1 MADELKPLYLL
12 TGSDRPKIERALR
25 RLRDRFD
32 ADGVELL
39 AALDTSGADAV
50 AASNSLGLF
59 GTERLVVVEEVERW
73 KAEDAKAISAYA
85 ADPTPGVTLALVA
98 GELRKDSALLKAVK
112 KLGEVL
118 VYDVD
123 RKKIVEW
130 VVQQFASNGQ
140 RVDRELARSLV
151 DAVVPEG
158 LEPDLHHLANEVAKL
173 ATWAGNDPVDWES
186 VRELVVPF
194 GEMPSFT
201 LTDAI
206 GRRDV
211 AAVLGATEESFERES
226 SPRRDVAPRLVGA
239 VARHLARLN
248 ECKRLLAEGC
258 SSQEV
263 ASRLKRHPYYVQKL
277 VRQAEGFT
285 EDELRD
291 ASVRL
296 AELDHALKGGS
307 RLPGDLELERALV
320 DVTRGRAVQAA

>member
-1 MADELKPLYLL
+1 MAEELKPLYLL
-12 TGSDRPKIERALR
+12 CGSDRPKIERALR

-39 AALDTSGADAV
+39 AAHDTSGADAV

-59 GTERLVVVEEVERW
+59 GNERLVVVEQVEQW
-73 KAEDAKAISAYA
+73 KAEDAKAVSAYA
-85 ADPTPGVTLALVA
+85 ADPTPGVVLALVA
-98 GELRKDSALLKAVK
+98 GELRKDSALLKAVS

-123 RKKIVEW
+123 RKKIVDW
-130 VVQQFASNGQ
+130 IVQQFAANGQ
-140 RVDRELARSLV
+140 RVDREFARSLV

-173 ATWAGNDPVDWES
+173 STWAGGDPVEWES

-211 AAVLGATEESFERES
+211 AAVLEATEASFERES
-226 SPRRDVAPRLVGA
+226 SPRRDIAPRLVGA
-239 VARHLARLN
+239 VSRHLARLN
-248 ECKRLLAEGC
+248 ECKRLLAEGS
-258 SSQEV
+258 SSQEI

-285 EDELRD
+285 EDELSD

>member
-1 MADELKPLYLL
+1 VADELKPLYLL

-39 AALDTSGADAV
+39 AAHDTSGDDAV

-59 GTERLVVVEEVERW
+59 GTERLVVVEGVERW
-73 KAEDAKAISAYA
+73 KAEDAKAVVAYA
-85 ADPTPGVTLALVA
+85 ADPTPAVVLALVA
-98 GELRKDSALLKAVK
+98 AELRKDSALLKAVAK
-112 KLGEVL
+112 TGEVL

-130 VVQQFASNGQ
+130 VVQQFAANDQ
-140 RVDRELARSLV
+140 RADRELARALV

-173 ATWAGNDPVDWES
+173 ATWAGGEPVEWDS
-186 VRELVVPF
+186 VRELVVPV
-194 GEMPSFT
+194 GEMPSFA

-211 AAVLGATEESFERES
+211 AAVLAATEASFERES

-239 VARHLARLN
+239 VARHLARLQ
-248 ECKRLLAEGC
+248 ECKHLLAQG
-258 SSQEV
+258 STSQEI

-291 ASVRL
+291 AVVRL

-307 RLPGDLELERALV
+307 RLSGDLELERALV
-320 DVTRGRAVQAA
+320 DVTRGRAQAA

>member
-1 MADELKPLYLL
+1 VADELKPLYLL

-39 AALDTSGADAV
+39 AAHDTSGADAV

-73 KAEDAKAISAYA
+73 KAEDAKAVSAYA
-85 ADPTPGVTLALVA
+85 ADPTPGVVLALVA
-98 GELRKDSALLKAVK
+98 GELRKDSALLKAVAK
-112 KLGEVL
+112 TGGEVL

-130 VVQQFASNGQ
+130 VVQQFAANGQ
-140 RVDRELARSLV
+140 RADRELARSLV

-173 ATWAGNDPVDWES
+173 ATWAGGDPVDWES
-186 VRELVVPF
+186 VRDLVVPF

-211 AAVLGATEESFERES
+211 AAVLAATEASFERES

-239 VARHLARLN
+239 VARHLARLQ
-248 ECKRLLAEGC
+248 ECKRLLADGC
-258 SSQEV
+258 SSQEI

-291 ASVRL
+291 AAVRL

-307 RLPGDLELERALV
+307 RLSGDLELERALV
-320 DVTRGRAVQAA
+320 DVTRGRAQAA